1 MKRIIPLK
9 TAKKI
14 LNDAIFNTYVSIETL
29 GKFSDS
35 LKSISLSYMYGKG
48 NRDIVYKFIYNNGD
62 QDNLVDFLYEVYYS
76 ILAHGYTVE
85 YFNNLR
91 TSVTE
96 YLSHSNLSNP
106 IKDMSNTDTEE
117 TDVLF
122 GITVFLRMFLKQFDM
137 ELIKRSNADQRQN
150 IQQKGK

>member
-14 LNDAIFNTYVSIETL
+14 LNDAISNTYVSIGTL
-29 GKFSDS
+29 GKFSDN
-35 LKSISLSYMYGKG
+35 LKTISLSYMYGKG
-48 NRDIVYKFIYNNGD
+48 NRDTVYRFIYESGD
-62 QDNLVDFLYEVYYS
+62 QDNLIDFLYEVYYA
-76 ILAHGYTVE
+76 ILAHGYTIE
-85 YFNNLR
+85 YLNNLR

-96 YLSHSNLSNP
+96 YLSHSNLLDP

-117 TDVLF
+117 VDVLF
-122 GITVFLRMFLKQFDM
+122 GITVFLRMFLHQFDM
-137 ELIKRSNADQRQN
+137 ELIKRNNIDQRQN